1 MTVLLENT
9 LTRQKWQNVVFIL
22 RIFAWSSV
30 FVPMPQVQ
38 MPNSLEYQPVECAIV
53 VNAAGAYSGRVAEMI
68 GIGAGAKDTWAG
80 IHLPVEPRK
89 RWLTLFAI
97 CCLSLTLPAVSLM
110 LTAVSANA
118 ICCFPA
124 LPITIFLLILFSF

>member
-1 MTVLLENT
+1 MTTQDGEVVDFKRIKHVNVSIIDGWSSSDMEVSGLRDVGYGGKEVYTIILIILHLFQMTVLLENT

-53 VNAAGAYSGRVAEMI
+53 VNADRKSTRLNSS
-68 GIGAGAKDTWAG
+68 
-80 IHLPVEPRK
+80 HL
-89 RWLTLFAI
+89 
-97 CCLSLTLPAVSLM
+97 
-110 LTAVSANA
+110 
-118 ICCFPA
+118 
-124 LPITIFLLILFSF
+124 